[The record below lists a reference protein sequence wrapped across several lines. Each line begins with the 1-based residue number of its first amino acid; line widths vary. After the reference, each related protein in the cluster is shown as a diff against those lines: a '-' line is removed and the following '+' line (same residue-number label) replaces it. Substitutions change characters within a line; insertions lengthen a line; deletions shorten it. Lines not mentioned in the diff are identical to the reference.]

1 MLDANLW
8 AEPDQQGQKGTT
20 TRKGS
25 GARSTTAAAT
35 TTCRTALHSGSK
47 RLKPAENKFAQSGFM
62 SFSCKFLQIQLAFVS
77 GHGMHYIS

>member
-47 RLKPAENKFAQSGFM
+47 RLKTSRK
-62 SFSCKFLQIQLAFVS
+62 
-77 GHGMHYIS
+77 